1 MGAQGGRTLRRL
13 GIEGRHRQRNAP
25 SGAEWAG
32 APTGHRSVLAYDI
45 SQCRYKT
52 SQGDSRMTTGYRQPQ
67 HQNQNHNQ
75 NRAGAAGASF
85 TYDCVRC
92 PNSVGVVKTLGSS
105 AMLCAECAV
114 ERLLQPKSPRRP
126 DAPDVTLQITATD
139 LALMLGI
146 AYEEGKIAGM
156 PPEVDE
162 PAAPAAPAAPAPA
175 PAQRQPAPPRSQAQ
189 EPRQRPPV
197 DPSRQPPQ
205 AVQPP
210 PPEAQPQAPTPAS
223 AAPGIKACKACQQP
237 IQPQY
242 TYCIEHRPPLCGQC
256 GVNKL
261 SWSTQRGDWFE
272 VCYTCR
278 PQRRAAA

>member
-13 GIEGRHRQRNAP
+13 GIEVRHRQRNAP
-25 SGAEWAG
+25 SGAEWTG
-32 APTGHRSVLAYDI
+32 APTGHRSALAYDI

-52 SQGDSRMTTGYRQPQ
+52 RQGDSRMTTGYRQPQ

-85 TYDCVRC
+85 TYGCVRC

-126 DAPDVTLQITATD
+126 DTPDVTLQITATD

-162 PAAPAAPAAPAPA
+162 PAAPAAPMN
-175 PAQRQPAPPRSQAQ
+175 
-189 EPRQRPPV
+189 
-197 DPSRQPPQ
+197 PSRQPPQ

-210 PPEAQPQAPTPAS
+210 PQAQPQAPTPAS
-223 AAPGIKACKACQQP
+223 AAPSVKACKACQQP